1 MPCRSMSARRDY
13 FTEKLV
19 LIKPSAWKPRRVKK
33 PKPADT
39 KDCIFCPG
47 KESKTSPS
55 DLVLAS
61 RHGTML
67 KLSDTPE
74 DYVEDWVVR
83 VIPNQF
89 PAVTPDSP
97 KKYSDA
103 PLYSEPAVGYHY
115 IVVASQKHVN
125 FEDIDADQWVNI
137 LSILQDKARWL
148 YARKN
153 VAYVAIFM
161 NQGKNAGASRSHAHL
176 QIMTLPVLPPA
187 IETEAKAVQKAIYTS
202 GVCPMCSIMTTES
215 EGPRKIV
222 QTDTFLAFAP
232 YASSHPFEFW
242 IFPKAHQ
249 VSFLRTSQKEIMDL
263 ARLLELC
270 FAALSTVT
278 SDLQFNAIIHTSP
291 EKRTSRQIHWHIE
304 VYPRLD
310 GFDGFERG
318 TGIHI
323 NPVAPEEAAK
333 ALREACSK
341 LLKK

>member
-1 MPCRSMSARRDY
+1 MSARKDY
-13 FTEKLV
+13 FTKKLV
-19 LIKPSAWKPRRVKK
+19 LIKAGAWEPKRDKK
-33 PKPADT
+33 PKPLDA
-39 KDCIFCPG
+39 KNCIFCPG
-47 KESKTSPS
+47 KESKTPPS

-67 KLSDTPE
+67 KLSDTPD
-74 DYVEDWVVR
+74 DYVLDWVVR

-89 PAVTPDSP
+89 PAVSPDSP
-97 KKYSDA
+97 RNYSDA

-125 FEDIDADQWVNI
+125 FENIDADQWVNI

-153 VAYVAIFM
+153 VAYVATFM
-161 NQGKNAGASRSHAHL
+161 NQGKGAGASRSHAHL

-187 IETEAKAVQKAIYTS
+187 IETEAKAVQKVMSTS
-202 GVCPMCSIMTTES
+202 GECPMCSILTTES

-222 QTDTFLAFAP
+222 QIDTFLAFAP

-249 VSFLRTSQKEIMDL
+249 VSFLKTSQKEIMDL

-270 FAALSTVT
+270 FAALSTVAA
-278 SDLQFNAIIHTSP
+278 DLQFNAIIHTSP

-304 VYPRLD
+304 VYPQLD

-318 TGIHI
+318 TGIYV

-333 ALREACSK
+333 AMRDACSK

>member
-1 MPCRSMSARRDY
+1 MLARRDY

-19 LIKPSAWKPRRVKK
+19 LIKSGAWKLKHDKK
-33 PKPADT
+33 PKPANA
-39 KDCIFCPG
+39 KDCLFCPG
-47 KESKTSPS
+47 KESKTPPS

-74 DYVEDWVVR
+74 DYVQDWVVR

-125 FEDIDADQWVNI
+125 LEDIDADQWVNI

-176 QIMTLPVLPPA
+176 QIMTLPVLPPT
-187 IETEAKAVQKAIYTS
+187 IETEAKAVQKAMQTS
-202 GVCPMCSIMTTES
+202 GACPMCGIITTES

-232 YASSHPFEFW
+232 YASSHPFELW

-278 SDLQFNAIIHTSP
+278 LDLQFNAIIHTSP
-291 EKRTSRQIHWHIE
+291 EKRTSKQIHWHIE

-318 TGIHI
+318 TGVYV
-323 NPVAPEEAAK
+323 NPIAPEEAAK
-333 ALREACSK
+333 VLRDACSK